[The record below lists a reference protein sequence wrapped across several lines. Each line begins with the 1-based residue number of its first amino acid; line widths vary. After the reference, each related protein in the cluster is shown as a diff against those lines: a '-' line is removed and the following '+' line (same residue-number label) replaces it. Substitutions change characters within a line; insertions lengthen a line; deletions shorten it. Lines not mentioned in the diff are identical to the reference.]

1 MTNAIILAAGL
12 GSRLLPL
19 TKDKPKSLIKFA
31 GKTLLETQI
40 ELFRENGIQDISIVT
55 GYNKDKFS
63 LKDVTYF
70 ENLDYKQTSTLL
82 SLFCAKEKI
91 MNSTIISY
99 ADIIFEENVLKKILK
114 TQDEISLVNDRRW
127 LEYWDI
133 RPDETSDEATE
144 TVYVD
149 QKNCVRFIGKK
160 TQNSNAHFIG
170 LMKLQNSGT
179 QKFLESFEILKKNY
193 EKEREIIK
201 TNLTFNK
208 LRIADLLQ
216 MMIKN
221 NVEIKSIPTDNGWL
235 EFDTINDYELYSNML
250 NENKISQLIKLNY

>member
-12 GSRLLPL
+12 GSRILPL
-19 TKDKPKSLIKFA
+19 TKDKPKSLIEFA
-31 GKTLLETQI
+31 GKSLLENQI
-40 ELFRENGIQDISIVT
+40 ELFRKNGIQDISIVT

-63 LKDVTYF
+63 LKDVNYF
-70 ENLDYKQTSTLL
+70 ENLGYEKTNTLL
-82 SLFCAKEKI
+82 SLFCAKQKI

-99 ADIIFEENVLKKILK
+99 ADIIFEENILKKLLN
-114 TQDEISLVNDRRW
+114 TQDEISLVNDRKW
-127 LEYWDI
+127 LEYWEI

-149 QKNCVRFIGKK
+149 QKNCVKFIGKK

-193 EKEREIIK
+193 EKERERIK

-235 EFDTINDYELYSNML
+235 EFDTINDLNLYNEMYEKKSLQ
-250 NENKISQLIKLNY
+250 KFIKL

>member
-1 MTNAIILAAGL
+1 MTNAIILAAGV

-31 GKTLLETQI
+31 GKTLLEMQI
-40 ELFRENGIQDISIVT
+40 ESFRENGIQDISIVT
-55 GYNKDKFS
+55 GHNKDKFF
-63 LKDVTYF
+63 LKDINYF
-70 ENLDYKQTSTLL
+70 ENLEYKQTSTLL

-99 ADIIFEENVLKKILK
+99 ADIIFEKNVLKKLLK
-114 TQDEISLVNDRRW
+114 TRDEISLVNDRKW

-160 TQNSNAHFIG
+160 TQKSNAHFIG
-170 LMKLQNSGT
+170 LMKLQNSGA
-179 QKFLESFEILKKNY
+179 QKFLEFFEILKKNY
-193 EKEREIIK
+193 EKDVKKTK
-201 TNLTFNK
+201 TNLSFSK
-208 LRIADLLQ
+208 LRIIDLLQ
-216 MMIKN
+216 TIIEN
-221 NVEIKSIPTDNGWL
+221 NVEIKSVPIDNGWL
-235 EFDTINDYELYSNML
+235 EFDTINDLNLYNEMYEKKTLQ
-250 NENKISQLIKLNY
+250 KFIKL